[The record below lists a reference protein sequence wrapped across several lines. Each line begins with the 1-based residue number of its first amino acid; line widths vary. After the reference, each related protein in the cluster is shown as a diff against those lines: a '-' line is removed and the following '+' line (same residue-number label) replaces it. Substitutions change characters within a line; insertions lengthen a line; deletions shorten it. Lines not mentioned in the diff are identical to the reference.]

1 MAFRV
6 EVNTANQMSDYAQ
19 VADLA
24 AAVQTLQLD
33 AGPVLPMLRERTL
46 WMVNSTPQGGGV
58 AEMLPTMITLLRDLG
73 CKVEWVVIESD
84 NHRFFELTKRIHN
97 LIHGDGTPGFDRADR
112 ELFEAVNRENA
123 AFLKS
128 KVQPGDI
135 LIIHDPQPMPLA
147 AIVKEDLDV
156 FAVWRCHIGLDQ
168 QTPATESVW
177 EFLQPYMGAYDHA
190 VFSAPDYVPNFFT
203 GHATIIRP
211 GIDPLSHKNR
221 KLGLHKTVG
230 VLSNA
235 GLAVAPGPL
244 VTPSY
249 EWPAQ
254 RLSPEGQFIPA
265 TERGDFGLFT
275 RPIVTQIS
283 RWDRLKGF
291 EPLLEAFAHFKR
303 WVLDAG
309 KSDDPV
315 HRVRQDLTRLVL
327 AGPDPE
333 SIQDDPEGR
342 EMLDKLCQQYCALE
356 PEIQDAVAVIALP
369 MKSKTE
375 NALMVNALQRG
386 SSIVVQNSLREGF
399 GLTISEAM
407 WKRVPILSNWQACG
421 PRQQVRDGVDG
432 CMIDDPTD
440 IKSLATVLDEML
452 AKATARAIWKRN
464 AHRHVHDSFLIFGQL
479 SRWMQLF
486 AQTHPPRP

>member
-1 MAFRV
+1 
-6 EVNTANQMSDYAQ
+6 
-19 VADLA
+19 
-24 AAVQTLQLD
+24 
-33 AGPVLPMLRERTL
+33 
-46 WMVNSTPQGGGV
+46 
-58 AEMLPTMITLLRDLG
+58 
-73 CKVEWVVIESD
+73 
-84 NHRFFELTKRIHN
+84 
-97 LIHGDGTPGFDRADR
+97 
-112 ELFEAVNRENA
+112 
-123 AFLKS
+123 
-128 KVQPGDI
+128 
-135 LIIHDPQPMPLA
+135 MPLA
-147 AIVKEDLDV
+147 AILKEDLDV

-168 QTPATESVW
+168 QTSATESAW
-177 EFLQPYMGAYDHA
+177 EFLQPYLGAYDHA

-244 VTPSY
+244 VTPPY

-254 RLSPEGQFIPA
+254 RLSPEGRFIPA

-291 EPLLEAFAHFKR
+291 EPLLQAFAHFKR
-303 WVLDAG
+303 RVSDG
-309 KSDDPV
+309 GRSDDPV

-342 EMLDKLCQQYCALE
+342 EMLDDLRQQYCALD
-356 PEIQDAVAVIALP
+356 PKIQDAVAIIALP
-369 MKSKTE
+369 MKSQTE

-386 SSIVVQNSLREGF
+386 SSIAVQNSLREGF

-440 IKSLATVLDEML
+440 IESLATVLDEML

-464 AHRHVHDSFLIFGQL
+464 AHRHVHDSFLVFGQL